1 MHDKLKLLPT
11 YHQNRILDIQYVAP
25 YSCNKTHFQ
34 ERWRIMGQGQY
45 SAAST
50 TLGAGNF
57 HTTTSNEKARSRDV
71 NKATEYKA
79 KAINISPRPGQGHT
93 L

>member
-1 MHDKLKLLPT
+1 
-11 YHQNRILDIQYVAP
+11 
-25 YSCNKTHFQ
+25 
-34 ERWRIMGQGQY
+34 MGQGQY

-57 HTTTSNEKARSRDV
+57 HTTTSNEKALSRDV
-71 NKATEYKA
+71 NKATEYKAKARAFKA